1 METRARACKPRRRTG
16 GRSLVRSV
24 VHVENS
30 TPNLIKTGH
39 QNYSPRR
46 KMARWRRCSLKKVPV
61 RTTSRGKIDVID
73 WRATYRTARRG
84 APKRRSSR
92 STSCCTRREGWCAD
106 SRRLRRPALGRSTR
120 PSAPPNEAAWIGS
133 CGSNFAPRRGDGVR
147 RPSSRPPS
155 RGRCGRA
162 ARAHEQRVGQD
173 DRPTCRDRLRLLEAA
188 T

>member
-1 METRARACKPRRRTG
+1 MPRRRTG

-24 VHVENS
+24 VHLHGGHVETRLKS
-30 TPNLIKTGH
+30 HQIWPSDLFTPPKNGQVAAVFVKEGARTH
-39 QNYSPRR
+39 YDTRKNRR
-46 KMARWRRCSLKKVPV
+46 DRLA
-61 RTTSRGKIDVID
+61 GD
-73 WRATYRTARRG
+73 YRTARRG

-120 PSAPPNEAAWIGS
+120 PSAPPSEAAWIGS
-133 CGSNFAPRRGDGVR
+133 CGSSFAPRRGDGVR

-173 DRPTCRDRLRLLEAA
+173 DRPTCRDRLRLLEA
-188 T
+188 TT